1 MAIKFTAKKIS
12 QSIMENFEIQRSPE
26 KILTLIENFLKS
38 QGIDEAT
45 AFETA
50 SEMLYPV
57 RDEISQILQR
67 QRTDGVISSC
77 ELVDD
82 DFTTIIGSAYKR
94 PRDTSDKL
102 KYRESLPYLNEIW
115 QTLVELQPYE
125 FELFCTK
132 LLKFMGAEEAFTSK
146 RTRDE
151 GIDFIAR
158 LRFRNTFGDIG
169 IESIERNFFINI
181 FGQAKRYNKENK
193 VGTGEIR
200 ELIGSLS
207 VLRYQDI
214 LNTNVSEINNKY
226 GTIKLCDPIISIFL
240 TTGLFSPPA
249 KQLAETTGV
258 VIKDGKQLSTYLAIH
273 RIGFE
278 KRDNILT
285 FTPERLLSWI
295 SGTLESAE

>member
-1 MAIKFTAKKIS
+1 MAIKYTAKKIS
-12 QSIMENFEIQRSPE
+12 QSIMENFDIQSSPK
-26 KILTLIENFLKS
+26 KILTLIEKFYKS
-38 QGIDEAT
+38 QGIDEVT

-50 SEMLYPV
+50 SEMLYSV

-67 QRTDGVISSC
+67 QRTDAVISNC
-77 ELVDD
+77 ELAGD
-82 DFTTIIGSAYKR
+82 DFTIIIGSAYKR

-102 KYRESLPYLNEIW
+102 IYRESLPYLNEIW
-115 QTLVELQPYE
+115 KTLYELQPYE
-125 FELFCTK
+125 FEIFCSK
-132 LLKFMGAEEAFTSK
+132 LLKFMGAEEAFTTK

-158 LRFRNTFGDIG
+158 LRFQNTFGDIG

-181 FGQAKRYNKENK
+181 FGQAKRYSKENK

-207 VLRYQDI
+207 ILRYQDI
-214 LNTNVSEINNKY
+214 LNTNLSGINKY

-240 TTGLFSPPA
+240 TTGLFSPQA

-258 VIKDGKQLSTYLAIH
+258 VIKDGEQLSTYLAIH

-278 KRDNILT
+278 KRDNILI
-285 FTPERLLSWI
+285 FTPERLRSWI
-295 SGTLESAE
+295 SGTLESTE